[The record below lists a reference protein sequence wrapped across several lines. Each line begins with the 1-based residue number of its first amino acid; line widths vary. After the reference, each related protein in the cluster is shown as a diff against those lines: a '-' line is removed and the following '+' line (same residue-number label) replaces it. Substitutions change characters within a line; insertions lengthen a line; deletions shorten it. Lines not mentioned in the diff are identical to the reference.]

1 MPMRPEDG
9 IPDDN
14 GKRCQGPTVQR
25 AGAAAHNTRSAPLA
39 VEAVNWA
46 DRSVKWAAAAAAARL
61 PFRRPDR
68 IFLHPGIPL
77 RIFCKSYAVLLS
89 GL

>member
-9 IPDDN
+9 IPDEN
-14 GKRCQGPTVQR
+14 GKRCHGPSVQR
-25 AGAAAHNTRSAPLA
+25 AVAAAHNIRSVPLA

-46 DRSVKWAAAAAAARL
+46 DRSVKRAAAAAAARL

-89 GL
+89 VL